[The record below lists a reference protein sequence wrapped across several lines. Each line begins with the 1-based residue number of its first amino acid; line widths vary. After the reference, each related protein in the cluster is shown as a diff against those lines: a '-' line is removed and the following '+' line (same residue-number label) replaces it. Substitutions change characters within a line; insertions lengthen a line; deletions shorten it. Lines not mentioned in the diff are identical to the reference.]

1 MQSSVKISSIA
12 LNSSKFTV
20 PYICDAHRKDVV
32 RSISYVLFWVKYRGR
47 GHLMAENVRRRYVL

>member
-1 MQSSVKISSIA
+1 MQSSVKISGFA
-12 LNSSKFTV
+12 LNSSKFTI
-20 PYICDAHRKDVV
+20 PNFCDAHRKDVV